1 MSNQDI
7 QAAWHYHDG
16 TKHPYGRLMNPQHHF
31 DPSRQPLLFK
41 IYKDLPPISLPFD
54 PAPIGVPALEAIAG
68 EAPVGDGEP
77 VLDLPTVGRL
87 LYFSAG
93 ITKYLEYPPPWGRI
107 PFRAAAC
114 TGALY
119 HIELYLVCGD
129 LPDPSTGSPIGPAAV
144 AGRGLKAGVYH
155 FDPQSLAL
163 RRLRQ
168 GDYRQVLIEASAHE
182 PSVERALATLV
193 LTDVVWRNAV
203 KYQAREYRH
212 AFWDSGTLLANTLA
226 MATAHRLPTRVV
238 LGFVDSE
245 VSRLL
250 GLDPERELAL
260 ALVPLGSA
268 PNPTVPPAPPVTRLN
283 LTIEPYSRREL
294 DFPAIRA
301 MHASSSL
308 PDADAVVAWRSTP
321 PHLPSPAARGRPGAR
336 PASTG
341 PLTALQPLADDEL
354 PSDPIEQV
362 IVRRGSSREFSREAS
377 TFRQLST
384 ALDRALRGLNA
395 DFLES
400 SKALLS
406 DAYLIVNAVEGLAPG
421 AYVYHRDRQ
430 ALELLKAGNFR
441 TTAGYLALNQALAA
455 DASVAIFF
463 LADLPP
469 ILSSL
474 GNRGYR
480 AAQLDAS
487 IAAGRLYLAA
497 YALGFGATGLT
508 FFDDAVTD
516 FFSPHAQGKSVM
528 FLIALGKKRKRR

>member
-7 QAAWHYHDG
+7 QATWQYHDG
-16 TKHPYGRLMNPQHHF
+16 TKHPAGRLMNPQHHF

-41 IYKDLPPISLPFD
+41 IYKDLPSISLPLD
-54 PAPIGVPALEAIAG
+54 PSPSVPALEAIAG
-68 EAPVGDGEP
+68 EIPAAGGESAP
-77 VLDLPTVGRL
+77 DLPAVARL

-93 ITKYLEYPPPWGRI
+93 ITKYFQYPPPWGRI

-129 LPDPSTGSPIGPAAV
+129 LPDPSTLSPSGVSPLPSV
-144 AGRGLKAGVYH
+144 GDFAGQGLEAGVYH
-155 FDPQSLAL
+155 FDPQALAL
-163 RRLRQ
+163 RRLRR
-168 GDYRQVLIEASAHE
+168 GNYRQALIAASAHE
-182 PSVERALATLV
+182 PGVARAPATFV

-212 AFWDSGTLLANTLA
+212 AFWDSGTILANTLA
-226 MATAHRLPTRVV
+226 VAAAQRLPARVV
-238 LGFVDSE
+238 LGFVDAE

-250 GLDPERELAL
+250 DLDPERELAL
-260 ALVPLGSA
+260 ALVPIGSA
-268 PNPTVPPAPPVTRLN
+268 PNSTVPPAPSVTPLH
-283 LTIEPYSRREL
+283 LEIEPYSRREL

-301 MHASSSL
+301 MHTASSLS
-308 PDADAVVAWRSTP
+308 DADAVAAWRSAL
-321 PHLPSPAARGRPGAR
+321 PHLTR
-336 PASTG
+336 PAPTG
-341 PLTALQPLADDEL
+341 PLTPLQPFAEDEL
-354 PSDPIEQV
+354 PSEPIEKV
-362 IVRRGSSREFSREAS
+362 IVRRGSTREFAREAIS
-377 TFRQLST
+377 FRQLST

-400 SKALLS
+400 PEALLN
-406 DAYLIVNAVEGLAPG
+406 DAYLIVNAVDGLAPG
-421 AYVYHRDRQ
+421 AYVYRRDRQ

-441 TTAGYLALNQALAA
+441 ATAGHLALHQDLAA

-469 ILSSL
+469 ILAGL

-487 IAAGRLYLAA
+487 LAAGRLYLAA

-508 FFDDAVTD
+508 FFDDAATE
-516 FFSPHAQGKSVM
+516 FFSPHAQGKSAM
-528 FLIALGKKRKRR
+528 FLIALGKKRQRP

>member
-7 QAAWHYHDG
+7 QATWHYHDG
-16 TKHPYGRLMNPQHHF
+16 TKHPSGRLMNPQHYY

-41 IYKDLPPISLPFD
+41 IYKDLPPISLPLD
-54 PAPIGVPALEAIAG
+54 SSPSVPALEAIAG
-68 EAPVGDGEP
+68 EIPAAGGEP
-77 VLDLPTVGRL
+77 ALDLPAVARL

-93 ITKYLEYPPPWGRI
+93 ITKYLQYPPPWGRI

-129 LPDPSTGSPIGPAAV
+129 LPD
-144 AGRGLKAGVYH
+144 LEAGVYH
-155 FDPQSLAL
+155 FDPQALAL

-168 GDYRQVLIEASAHE
+168 GDYRQTLIEASAHE
-182 PSVERALATLV
+182 PSVARAPATFV

-212 AFWDSGTLLANTLA
+212 AFWDSGTILANTLA
-226 MATAHRLPTRVV
+226 MAAAHRLPARVV
-238 LGFVDSE
+238 LGFVDAE

-250 GLDPERELAL
+250 DLDAERELAL
-260 ALVPLGSA
+260 ALVPIGAA
-268 PNPTVPPAPPVTRLN
+268 PHEPVPPAPSMTPLN
-283 LTIEPYSRREL
+283 LEIEPYSRREL

-301 MHASSSL
+301 MHTASSLS
-308 PDADAVVAWRSTP
+308 DADAVAAWRSTP
-321 PHLPSPAARGRPGAR
+321 PHLTRLAP
-336 PASTG
+336 TG
-341 PLTALQPLADDEL
+341 PLTPLQPFAEDEL
-354 PSDPIEQV
+354 SSDPIEKV
-362 IVRRGSSREFSREAS
+362 IVRRGSTREFAREAIS
-377 TFRQLST
+377 FRQLST

-400 SKALLS
+400 PEALLN
-406 DAYLIVNAVEGLAPG
+406 DAYLIVNAVDGLAPG
-421 AYVYHRDRQ
+421 AYVYRRDRQ
-430 ALELLKAGNFR
+430 TLELIRTGNFR
-441 TTAGYLALNQALAA
+441 TTAGYLALHQDLAA

-469 ILSSL
+469 ILAGL

-487 IAAGRLYLAA
+487 LAAGRIYLAA

-528 FLIALGKKRKRR
+528 FLIALGKKRQRP